1 MKHSAAAF
9 RFTSCSQTYWLAHW
23 ASNLCSDLYSV
34 SENKERRKNE
44 RVEIFYVLKKS
55 IQKSTGQLFIQIR
68 VEGKKRTIFFDNIT
82 LIGKTSIYKGVR
94 SITNCQPKKMW
105 VCHFFCAIDSKVTSH
120 DSICFTTVFHCG
132 ILGEAVW
139 TILNSFFAINEKKMC
154 GHIFCSLKMNFM
166 VSKNFPGF
174 EIESLCEK
182 CTCECSDDFFLHF
195 DVLNCFFYKIG

>member
-34 SENKERRKNE
+34 SENKGRRKNE
-44 RVEIFYVLKKS
+44 RVEIFYALKKS

-94 SITNCQPKKMW
+94 SITNCQPKK
-105 VCHFFCAIDSKVTSH
+105 CECATFFVQSIQKWQVTTQFVSLL
-120 DSICFTTVFHCG
+120 CFTVG
-132 ILGEAVW
+132 SWA
-139 TILNSFFAINEKKMC
+139 KQ
-154 GHIFCSLKMNFM
+154 
-166 VSKNFPGF
+166 
-174 EIESLCEK
+174 CE
-182 CTCECSDDFFLHF
+182 L
-195 DVLNCFFYKIG
+195 Y